1 MKKVNY
7 KRILDWYPFR
17 VPRKDNPNNE
27 YTTPFKDF
35 DITFTFKEK
44 EMDVRKTDMIIRFLK
59 KMRSFEDYEKM
70 EFRRNKDTSRES

>member
-7 KRILDWYPFR
+7 KRILDWYLFR

-27 YTTPFKDF
+27 YTTSFKDF
-35 DITFTFKEK
+35 DITFSFKEK

-59 KMRSFEDYEKM
+59 KMRKFEDYEKM
-70 EFRRNKDTSRES
+70 EVRRDKDTNRES